1 VSLHAQPPV
10 YSPLCARSI
19 AAGLRAALDG
29 GERARPGVRGGLK
42 ARYNPIAL
50 ALTDSGT
57 SALALAFRLASARRP
72 GRPVLLPA
80 WACFDLAT
88 AAVAAD
94 VRVLFYDVDPTTL
107 SPDWASL
114 ERAAALDPAAAVAV
128 HFFGVP
134 VEWTRFESTVKP
146 SGATIIEDA
155 AQAAGAEF
163 GGRPVGSLGDLA
175 ILSFGRGKGTTGG
188 RGGALLAHDP
198 ALAEDI
204 SRLALSEP
212 RGGAGEVVALM
223 AQWILTRPS
232 LFGLPAGLPWLGL
245 GETVFR
251 SPHPVAGL
259 TAVAAGVLESTM
271 AMADRETEVRRRN
284 AALLR
289 ERLRGS
295 RLDLV
300 QAVAGARPGWLR
312 MPARLR
318 SGEVQSLGRDATA
331 RSLGI
336 YPSYPGL
343 LGELPGMA
351 ERVTQRTGGFPGAR
365 QLVEQLLTL
374 PTHSAVH
381 GRDLERIVAWAAR
394 AS

>member
-1 VSLHAQPPV
+1 
-10 YSPLCARSI
+10 
-19 AAGLRAALDG
+19 
-29 GERARPGVRGGLK
+29 
-42 ARYNPIAL
+42 
-50 ALTDSGT
+50 
-57 SALALAFRLASARRP
+57 
-72 GRPVLLPA
+72 
-80 WACFDLAT
+80 
-88 AAVAAD
+88 
-94 VRVLFYDVDPTTL
+94 
-107 SPDWASL
+107 
-114 ERAAALDPAAAVAV
+114 
-128 HFFGVP
+128 
-134 VEWTRFESTVKP
+134 
-146 SGATIIEDA
+146 
-155 AQAAGAEF
+155 
-163 GGRPVGSLGDLA
+163 
-175 ILSFGRGKGTTGG
+175 
-188 RGGALLAHDP
+188 
-198 ALAEDI
+198 
-204 SRLALSEP
+204 
-212 RGGAGEVVALM
+212 M